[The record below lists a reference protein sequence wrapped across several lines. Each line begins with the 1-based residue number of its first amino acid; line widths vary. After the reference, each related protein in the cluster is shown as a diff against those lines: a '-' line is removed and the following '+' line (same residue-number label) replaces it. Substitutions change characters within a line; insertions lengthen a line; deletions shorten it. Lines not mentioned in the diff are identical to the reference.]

1 MQEVFIVDNESK
13 SKAEDLLKNDDLI
26 SRGSIVIKSPASIDI
41 KEDGYF
47 FVLDASEETIK
58 HAEELLKGIGK
69 KYKEKEKVINKI
81 KEQEEAAAE
90 GFGNILG

>member
-1 MQEVFIVDNESK
+1 MQEVFIVDSENK
-13 SKAEDLLKNDDLI
+13 SKAEELLKNDDLV
-26 SRGSIVIKSPASIDI
+26 SRGSIAIKSPASIDI
-41 KEDGYF
+41 KEGGYF

-58 HAEELLKGIGK
+58 RAEDLLKDIGK

-81 KEQEEAAAE
+81 KEQEDKAAE

>member
-1 MQEVFIVDNESK
+1 MQEVFLVSSENK
-13 SKAEDLLKNDDLI
+13 SKAEDLLKNDDLV
-26 SRGSIVIKSPASIDI
+26 SRGSIAIKSPASIDI